1 MVELNNEYTQILIDV
16 WWLRKI
22 FIDVSFNE
30 SFEQLHKNL
39 KNKRIFFAKTKKKK
53 NLQLKYEYE

>member
-30 SFEQLHKNL
+30 SFE
-39 KNKRIFFAKTKKKK
+39 
-53 NLQLKYEYE
+53 